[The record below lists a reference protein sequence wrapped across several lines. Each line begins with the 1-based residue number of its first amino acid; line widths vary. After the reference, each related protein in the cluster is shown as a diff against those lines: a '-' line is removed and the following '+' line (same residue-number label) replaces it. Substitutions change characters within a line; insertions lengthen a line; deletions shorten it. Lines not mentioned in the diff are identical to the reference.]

1 MSHAHRVSQTRE
13 VVCTKAVTAN
23 SNVRGVLCTG
33 STEYVVLQCSSESY
47 RS

>member
-1 MSHAHRVSQTRE
+1 MSS
-13 VVCTKAVTAN
+13 VTDKGGFLYKSSDSK

-33 STEYVVLQCSSESY
+33 STEFVVFEQIQCSSESY